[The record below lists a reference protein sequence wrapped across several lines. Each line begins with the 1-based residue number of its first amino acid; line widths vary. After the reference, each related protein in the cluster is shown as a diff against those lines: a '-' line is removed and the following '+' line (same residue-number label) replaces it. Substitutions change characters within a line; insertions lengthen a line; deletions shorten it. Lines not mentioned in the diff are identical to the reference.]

1 MSLEILLK
9 EQPRIMNVADNLQVI
24 DVGTIEYK
32 EALAMQERLQ
42 LLRKN
47 NAIPNTVVLC
57 EHPEVYTVGTDVKEG
72 ELTTLIRK
80 ELEHGVVSVKR
91 GGKITYHGPGQIV
104 AYFICKLPFDKYA
117 AFITD
122 IEDIAIATLRRF
134 GIEAYSRKEDID
146 PRTSKRGI
154 RGAWY
159 DLQGVQKKIV
169 AQGLQMDNAGRE
181 YIGIGRQSRLMV
193 VTMHGF
199 ALNGNTDLTKFERIY
214 PCGFQHD
221 VMTSMK
227 VILGRKI
234 DMWQVR
240 DEIVAQLGKYANK
253 W

>member
-9 EQPRIMNVADNLQVI
+9 EQPRIRTVSENLQVI

-47 NAIPNTVVLC
+47 KAIPNTVMLC

-80 ELEHGVVSVKR
+80 ELEHEVVPVKR

-104 AYFICKLPFDKYA
+104 AYFICRFPFDKYA

-122 IEDIAIATLRRF
+122 IEDIAIATLRIF

-154 RGAWY
+154 RGVWY
-159 DLQGVQKKIV
+159 NLEGVPKKIV
-169 AQGLQMDNAGRE
+169 AQGLQIENAGRE
-181 YIGIGRQSRLMV
+181 DAGITAQSRQMV

-199 ALNGNTDLTKFERIY
+199 ALNGNTDLAKFERIY

-221 VMTSMK
+221 VMSSME
-227 VILGRKI
+227 VLLGRKI
-234 DMWQVR
+234 DMNQVK
-240 DEIVAQLGKYANK
+240 DEIVVQLGKYASK